1 MKQWRYITVLAAAV
15 PLALAMSVSVQA
27 QSADGYLN
35 DDVTLRAGP
44 APEYPDIEGLPYGT
58 YVSVQGCTEDWQWC
72 DVIAEQG
79 DRGWVP
85 GDYIDYVYEGEP
97 EVVTE
102 YGPRIGIPIVTFSIT
117 NYWNEHYHDR
127 PFYRERSTWFHRDIP
142 HRAPAPPHH
151 AVAHRAPPPPPP
163 GGWHHEGHASS
174 HPQHHES
181 MSHHE
186 NASTQPH
193 HESAWHHENA
203 SDASHREN
211 TPPRHENASPRRENT
226 PRHENAPNSPP
237 PAPENQPEHPHGDH
251 HANVRTPPMGAS
263 QQHGNSHAPPHSH
276 TVAHP
281 QYPASGAS
289 HGKRP
294 PEQQKHKKDD
304 HDHGDDN
311 GH

>member
-1 MKQWRYITVLAAAV
+1 MKQWRYIPAVAAAV
-15 PLALAMSVSVQA
+15 PLALAMSFSVQA

-44 APEYPDIEGLPYGT
+44 ALEYPDIEGLPYGT
-58 YVSVQGCTEDWQWC
+58 YVSVQGCTEDWEWC

-85 GDYIDYVYEGEP
+85 GDYIDYVYEGQP
-97 EVVTE
+97 ELVTE

-117 NYWNEHYHDR
+117 NYWNTHYHDR

-142 HRAPAPPHH
+142 HRAPPPPRH
-151 AVAHRAPPPPPP
+151 ASAHRAPPPPPP
-163 GGWHHEGHASS
+163 GGWHHGGHASQPR
-174 HPQHHES
+174 HQAGAAAPTHHES
-181 MSHHE
+181 TSYHGSTASPSPHERASSPSHYESTSHHE
-186 NASTQPH
+186 STPQHERAS
-193 HESAWHHENA
+193 
-203 SDASHREN
+203 
-211 TPPRHENASPRRENT
+211 
-226 PRHENAPNSPP
+226 SPP
-237 PAPENQPEHPHGDH
+237 PRPPVNQPEHPRGDH
-251 HANVRTPPMGAS
+251 HATIRTPPVGAS
-263 QQHGNSHAPPHSH
+263 QQHGNAHAPPHSH
-276 TVAHP
+276 AEPHP

-294 PEQQKHKKDD
+294 PEPQKHKKDD